1 MIPGQ
6 DHLCFQFKNFPQD
19 FPPTCKDK
27 PLLEADSVTGEMMDF
42 YLSSNNRLSP
52 GYKFCMPSLKWLALR
67 TLVYT
72 ILWEVLSCMEGG
84 GGTAADRFCRL
95 QYCAAIPS
103 NRNVI
108 LYVVFPFRSLSLI
121 YRNCVLSLLK
131 GHISCN
137 CVTKN

>member
-6 DHLCFQFKNFPQD
+6 DHLSFQFKNFPQD

-72 ILWEVLSCMEGG
+72 ILWEVLSCMERGG
-84 GGTAADRFCRL
+84 GALLQTGFVGYSIVQQFPPIAMLFCML
-95 QYCAAIPS
+95 FS
-103 NRNVI
+103 H
-108 LYVVFPFRSLSLI
+108 LGVF
-121 YRNCVLSLLK
+121 
-131 GHISCN
+131 H
-137 CVTKN
+137 